1 MEQQRGHWAGSPP
14 APSTTAESLGVEP
27 GSTPQPARRV
37 RAQRRALTPAS
48 TELGSF
54 VDDATKPRS
63 KQQGANIE
71 CETRPPGIRNLIP
84 IQVTAA
90 SRRGLVQLAGA
101 RSGDRAGS
109 IRGHNSLA
117 WLVTQNAVLVGQS
130 EPNVPDRS
138 PRELH
143 VVAEAERSGVR
154 NQFYENMR
162 RCRRAMWC
170 SRSP

>member
-54 VDDATKPRS
+54 VEQLSRVRSSREQISSVKPV
-63 KQQGANIE
+63 
-71 CETRPPGIRNLIP
+71 PPGIRNLIP